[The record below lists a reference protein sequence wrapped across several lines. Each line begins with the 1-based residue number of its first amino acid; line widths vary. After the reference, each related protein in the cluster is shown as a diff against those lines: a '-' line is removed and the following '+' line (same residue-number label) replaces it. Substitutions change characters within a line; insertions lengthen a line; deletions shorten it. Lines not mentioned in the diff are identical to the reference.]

1 MRSLE
6 LHEGLERAAHRAIL
20 RRLFYLFVAFLPLLT
35 LACASSEKKPSLSD
49 AQLLRQGEE
58 ALDDRK
64 YEKAETLLKQ
74 FLSEYP
80 ASEWAP
86 RAQLS
91 LGRAYYQDE
100 KYVEAKGEF
109 QKFLDL
115 HPKHQSADEAHFYLG
130 LTYFA
135 ETDTVDRDQAST
147 QRALT
152 EFQTLLK
159 EAPDSRYAK
168 EAKEKIKM
176 CQEKLSGHECFVGRY
191 YFRKGNYQAAIGRFK
206 SLLSRYPGTPVDEES
221 LYYLGE
227 SLYRLKEPGE
237 AARVFLL
244 LLERYPDSE
253 HKEEVRIRL
262 AGIEGF

>member
-1 MRSLE
+1 MRK
-6 LHEGLERAAHRAIL
+6 
-20 RRLFYLFVAFLPLLT
+20 LFYLFLAFLPLLT

-49 AQLLRQGEE
+49 AELLRQAEE

-74 FLSEYP
+74 FQSEYP

-86 RAQLS
+86 RAQLN

-115 HPKHQSADEAHFYLG
+115 HPKHLSADEAHFYLG

-135 ETDTVDRDQAST
+135 EIDTVDRDQAPT

-152 EFQTLLK
+152 EFQGLLK
-159 EAPDSRYAK
+159 EAPDSRYAR
-168 EAKEKIKM
+168 EAKEKIKI
-176 CQEKLSGHECFVGRY
+176 CQEKLAGYEFFVGRY
-191 YFRKGNYQAAIGRFK
+191 YFRKGNYQSAIGRFK
-206 SLLSRYPGTPVDEES
+206 YLLSRCPGTPVDEES
-221 LYYLGE
+221 LYYLAE
-227 SLYRLKEPGE
+227 SLYRLQEPGE

-244 LLERYPDSE
+244 LLEKYPDSE
-253 HKEEVRIRL
+253 HKGEVRTRL
-262 AGIEGF
+262 AAIEGL

>member
-1 MRSLE
+1 MKKLC
-6 LHEGLERAAHRAIL
+6 L
-20 RRLFYLFVAFLPLLT
+20 LFLAFVSLLT
-35 LACASSEKKPSLSD
+35 LACASSDKKPSLSD
-49 AQLLRQGEE
+49 AQLLRQAEE

-64 YEKAETLLKQ
+64 YERAETLLKQ
-74 FLSEYP
+74 LLSEYP

-86 RAQLS
+86 RAQVN

-115 HPKHQSADEAHFYLG
+115 HPKHQSAAEAHFYLG
-130 LTYFA
+130 LTYLA
-135 ETDTVDRDQAST
+135 EVDTVDRDQAPT
-147 QRALT
+147 QRALA
-152 EFQTLLK
+152 EFQTLFK

-168 EAKEKIKM
+168 EAKEKIKI
-176 CQEKLSGHECFVGRY
+176 CQEKIAGHEFFVGRY

-206 SLLSRYPGTPVDEES
+206 YLLSHYPGTPVDEES
-221 LYYLGE
+221 LYYLAE
-227 SLYRLKEPGE
+227 SLYRLEERGE

-253 HKEEVRIRL
+253 HKGEVRTRL
-262 AGIEGF
+262 ATIEGF